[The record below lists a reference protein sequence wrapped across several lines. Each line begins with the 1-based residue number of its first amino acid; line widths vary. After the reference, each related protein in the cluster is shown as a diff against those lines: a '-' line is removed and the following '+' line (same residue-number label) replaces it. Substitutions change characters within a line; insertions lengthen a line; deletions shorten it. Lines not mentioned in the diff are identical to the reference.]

1 MNMYRAI
8 FGRRSVRKFLM
19 EPVALE
25 TLDKIRNFI
34 SKLTPLDGESRV
46 ELVIHEHIGNREK
59 IKGLMKINAPYYLLV
74 YCEHTEA
81 AYRNAGYM
89 AEQAVLYIT
98 GKELG
103 SCYLGESKIG
113 EMEKN
118 GLKQL
123 LIIAFGHADGHL
135 LRSEEDAHRLPLSAL
150 CVYKDEPGEAVKAM
164 IRAARMAPSSLNSQ
178 PWRFVVYADRIY
190 IFARKEWLWRTKQ
203 FAAMREFNMG
213 IVFSHIMVAAEE
225 FWMNMETMTEEQF
238 LKKNYK
244 NGDYVCT
251 IVFHN

>member
-1 MNMYRAI
+1 
-8 FGRRSVRKFLM
+8 M
-19 EPVALE
+19 EPIALE
-25 TLDKIRNFI
+25 TLDKIQNFI

-46 ELVIHEHIGNREK
+46 ELAIHEHMGKQEK
-59 IKGLMKINAPYYLLV
+59 IKGMMKVRAPYYLLV
-74 YCEHTEA
+74 YCENTEA

-98 GKELG
+98 EKDLG

-113 EMEKN
+113 KIEKN
-118 GLKQL
+118 GLKQFL
-123 LIIAFGHADGHL
+123 VIAFGNADGYL

-150 CVYKDEPGEAVKAM
+150 CVYKDEPGEAVKS
-164 IRAARMAPSSLNSQ
+164 IVRAARMAPSSLNSQ
-178 PWRFVVYADRIY
+178 PWRFVVYADRLY
-190 IFARKEWLWRTKQ
+190 VFARKEWLWQPKQ
-203 FAAMREFNMG
+203 FAAMREFNIG
-213 IVFSHIMVAAEE
+213 IVLSHIMVAAEE
-225 FWMNMETMTEEQF
+225 FWINMETMTEEQF